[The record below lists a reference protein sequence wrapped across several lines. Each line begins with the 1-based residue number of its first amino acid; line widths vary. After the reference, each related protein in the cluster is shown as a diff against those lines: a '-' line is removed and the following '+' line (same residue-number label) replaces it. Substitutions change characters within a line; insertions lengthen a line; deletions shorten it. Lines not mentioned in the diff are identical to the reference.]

1 MKNRFSNTIITQLYG
16 STKWLFICDLDKK
29 KKKSYNSINQERK
42 IILTFPLYQ
51 INLFSLITIMN
62 FIMAVF

>member
-1 MKNRFSNTIITQLYG
+1 MGVLNDYSFVIWIKKKNR
-16 STKWLFICDLDKK
+16 
-29 KKKSYNSINQERK
+29 SYNSINQERK

-62 FIMAVF
+62 FFMGVF

>member
-1 MKNRFSNTIITQLYG
+1 MGVLNDYSFVIWI
-16 STKWLFICDLDKK
+16 KK
-29 KKKSYNSINQERK
+29 KKNRSYNSINQERK

-62 FIMAVF
+62 FFYGCILKLHFILKII

>member
-1 MKNRFSNTIITQLYG
+1 MSFYKYNKWKTGFQTQLYV

-29 KKKSYNSINQERK
+29 KKNRSYNSINQERK

-51 INLFSLITIMN
+51 INLFH
-62 FIMAVF
+62 